1 MVNYGNVIQIGG
13 SLLLTIITGYT
24 CCKLKIFPSES
35 IQVLNKFILKICFF
49 PLMVNALWQ
58 RDLKT
63 ISIMPF
69 VVGACANITLHLLMC
84 AIFLMPFKDRFQ
96 IYLSSI
102 IPTVCV
108 NYLIVGFPI
117 FNSIWPEKE
126 NVMLPVISIS
136 NDPICVPI
144 FLILSNIYRIKKEN
158 SEFRRTGQGTE
169 SKFSA
174 KIILTIIIRVIS
186 NPIIIGL
193 IFGFLWAGIGLK
205 ECPFLSKVF
214 LHLKNA
220 VMTFCLFN
228 VGGFLS
234 QRSIIACNWIRF
246 IICLLLR
253 HIGYPTLI
261 GLYCYAF
268 GVNPRLSRQCMIVSC
283 LPSANT
289 SFLLTSEADLKP
301 GLSSTMIFWTTILCI
316 PFQIMW
322 LFVLNSLHIFVD
334 E

>member
-13 SLLLTIITGYT
+13 SLLLTIFTGYM
-24 CCKLKIFPSES
+24 CCKLKVFPSES

-69 VVGACANITLHLLMC
+69 VVGACANITLHLLIALM
-84 AIFLMPFKDRFQ
+84 FFMPFKDRFRM
-96 IYLSSI
+96 YLSTA

-144 FLILSNIYRIKKEN
+144 FLVLWNIYEIRKEN
-158 SEFRRTGQGTE
+158 EEHIKAGDGLE
-169 SKFSA
+169 SKFSL

-193 IFGFLWAGIGLK
+193 IFGFLWAGCGLK

-214 LHLKNA
+214 FHLKNA

-234 QRSIIACNWIRF
+234 QRSIIACNCNWI
-246 IICLLLR
+246 ILLCLW
-253 HIGYPTLI
+253 
-261 GLYCYAF
+261 C
-268 GVNPRLSRQCMIVSC
+268 
-283 LPSANT
+283 
-289 SFLLTSEADLKP
+289 K
-301 GLSSTMIFWTTILCI
+301 
-316 PFQIMW
+316 
-322 LFVLNSLHIFVD
+322 
-334 E
+334 